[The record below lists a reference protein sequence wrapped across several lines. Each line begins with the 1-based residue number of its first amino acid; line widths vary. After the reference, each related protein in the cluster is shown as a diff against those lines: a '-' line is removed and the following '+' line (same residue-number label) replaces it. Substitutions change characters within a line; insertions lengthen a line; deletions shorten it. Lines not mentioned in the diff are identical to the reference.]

1 MQVYRSQRKIGGWEG
16 SDMAVVWREKQLA
29 AEGRGRELASLFEL
43 PCRRRRAVSVCLGAA
58 LLLVILALAAA
69 SWLPILRYSPNA
81 MDIRARL
88 AAPSKAHW
96 LGTDHFGRD
105 VLARVAY
112 GSRIALQVGLAS
124 TFMAA
129 VVGVVLGGWAGYQG
143 GWWDEAIMRLV
154 DGLMA
159 FPGLL
164 FAIMLVTVLG
174 SGMINTILAIGF
186 ANLPLFA
193 RITRGAFLSSRTAL
207 YVEAA
212 QAAGARPRHIVWR
225 HILPNSLGPVVVQA
239 TVTCATA
246 ILTEA
251 SLSYLGLGIQPPY
264 PSWGRMLK
272 EAQPYMGRALWLVLA
287 PGLAVFLTVIA
298 LNLLGDG
305 LRDWLDPNSR

>member
-1 MQVYRSQRKIGGWEG
+1 MTLIRKENGAV
-16 SDMAVVWREKQLA
+16 AVVWKEKQLE
-29 AEGRGRELASLFEL
+29 AEGRGKERASLFQP
-43 PCRRRRAVSVCLGAA
+43 PCKRASRVNICVGAVMLLAIAA
-58 LLLVILALAAA
+58 LAVISAL
-69 SWLPILRYSPNA
+69 SIVSPPNA

-88 AAPSKAHW
+88 VPPSKEHL

-105 VLARVAY
+105 LFSRVAY
-112 GSRIALQVGLAS
+112 GGRVALKVGLGS
-124 TFMAA
+124 TVMAA
-129 VVGVVLGGWAGYQG
+129 LLGVSLGGWAGYRG
-143 GWWDEAIMRLV
+143 GWWDETIMRIV

-159 FPGLL
+159 FPGVL

-174 SGMINTILAIGF
+174 PGMKNTILAIGF

-193 RITRGAFLSSRTAL
+193 RITRASFLSARNTL

-212 QAAGARPRHIVWR
+212 RALGARPRHIVWR
-225 HILPNSLGPVVVQA
+225 HVFPNSIGPIVVQA
-239 TVTCATA
+239 TVTCSTA

-272 EAQPYMGRALWLVLA
+272 EAQPYMGRAPWLVLV
-287 PGLAVFLTVIA
+287 PGLAVFFTVIA

-305 LRDWLDPNSR
+305 LRDWLDPNTR

>member
-1 MQVYRSQRKIGGWEG
+1 MLSNVAVDAFMGGG
-16 SDMAVVWREKQLA
+16 VMAVVWREKQLA
-29 AEGRGRELASLFEL
+29 AESRGRELASLFKP
-43 PCRRRRAVSVCLGAA
+43 PCRRNRAISICFGVG
-58 LLLVILALAAA
+58 LLLIICGLALV
-69 SWLPILRYSPNA
+69 SWLSIVPHPPNA

-88 AAPSKAHW
+88 VAPGEGHW

-112 GSRIALQVGLAS
+112 GSRVALEVGLAS
-124 TFMAA
+124 TFLAA
-129 VVGVVLGGWAGYQG
+129 TLGVIMGGWAGYKG
-143 GWWDEAIMRLV
+143 GLWDEAIMRLV

-159 FPGLL
+159 FPGIL

-174 SGMINTILAIGF
+174 PGMTNTSLAIGF

-212 QAAGARPRHIVWR
+212 EAAGAKPSQIVWR
-225 HILPNSLGPVVVQA
+225 HILPNSIGPVVVQA

-251 SLSYLGLGIQPPY
+251 SLSYLGLGIQPPH

-272 EAQPYMGRALWLVLA
+272 EAQPYMGRAPWLVLA
-287 PGLAVFLTVIA
+287 PGLAIFITVIA

-305 LRDWLDPNSR
+305 LRDWLDPSSR